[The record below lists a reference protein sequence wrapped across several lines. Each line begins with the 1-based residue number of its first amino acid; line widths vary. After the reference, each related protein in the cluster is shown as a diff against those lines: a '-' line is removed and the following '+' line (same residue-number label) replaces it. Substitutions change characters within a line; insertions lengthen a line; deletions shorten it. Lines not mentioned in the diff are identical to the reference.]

1 MMARSSGSRQEPA
14 AATTSPRERA
24 APGAT
29 HLSIE
34 VPDRL
39 YFRIGEVS
47 SITGVPPY
55 VLRYWES
62 EFPALQPRK
71 SGGGQRLYRKRDVI
85 LVLEIK
91 KLLYQERYTVA
102 GARRRLTEREERA
115 RRLETRAALHRV
127 RTGLEEI
134 LRIVSSRAPG
144 TDGR

>member
-1 MMARSSGSRQEPA
+1 MPRPPRSQPDPGAGSPL
-14 AATTSPRERA
+14 PRERPLSA
-24 APGAT
+24 AAELP
-29 HLSIE
+29 SE

-47 SITGVPPY
+47 EITGVPPY

-71 SGGGQRLYRKRDVI
+71 SGGGQRLYRKRDVAMI
-85 LVLEIK
+85 LEIK

-115 RRLETRAALHRV
+115 RRLEARAALQRL
-127 RTGLEEI
+127 RTGLEDI
-134 LRIVSSRAPG
+134 IKQLS
-144 TDGR
+144 

>member
-1 MMARSSGSRQEPA
+1 MVRTPRTRRAPA
-14 AATTSPRERA
+14 VGNAHTGGRPLLGKAGLPS
-24 APGAT
+24 
-29 HLSIE
+29 E

-47 SITGVPPY
+47 DITGVPPY

-71 SGGGQRLYRKRDVI
+71 SGGGQRLYRKRDV
-85 LVLEIK
+85 LMVLEIR

-115 RRLETRAALHRV
+115 RRQELQATLQRL
-127 RTGLEEI
+127 RTGLEDV
-134 LRIVSSRAPG
+134 LRQLS
-144 TDGR
+144 

>member
-1 MMARSSGSRQEPA
+1 MSRSPRTQADPVPGSAP
-14 AATTSPRERA
+14 PRERPSA
-24 APGAT
+24 VTPE
-29 HLSIE
+29 LPSE

-47 SITGVPPY
+47 AITGVPPY

-71 SGGGQRLYRKRDVI
+71 SGGGQRLYRKRDVAMI
-85 LVLEIK
+85 LEIK

-115 RRLETRAALHRV
+115 RRMEARATLQRLRA
-127 RTGLEEI
+127 GLEGI
-134 LRIVSSRAPG
+134 LKQLS
-144 TDGR
+144 

>member
-1 MMARSSGSRQEPA
+1 MARPPRTQPDPVASA
-14 AATTSPRERA
+14 APPRERPAPA
-24 APGAT
+24 AVELP
-29 HLSIE
+29 SE

-47 SITGVPPY
+47 AITGVAPY

-71 SGGGQRLYRKRDVI
+71 SGGGQRLYRKRDVAM
-85 LVLEIK
+85 VLEIK

-115 RRLETRAALHRV
+115 RRQEARATLQRLRA
-127 RTGLEEI
+127 GLEGI
-134 LRIVSSRAPG
+134 IKQLS
-144 TDGR
+144 

>member
-1 MMARSSGSRQEPA
+1 MPRPPRSQQDPAPGSVP
-14 AATTSPRERA
+14 SRERTAPVA
-24 APGAT
+24 ADIPA
-29 HLSIE
+29 E

-71 SGGGQRLYRKRDVI
+71 SGGGQRLYRKRDVALI
-85 LVLEIK
+85 LEIR

-115 RRLETRAALHRV
+115 RRLEARAAIQRLRA
-127 RTGLEEI
+127 GLEGI
-134 LRIVSSRAPG
+134 LKQL
-144 TDGR
+144 T

>member
-1 MMARSSGSRQEPA
+1 MARSPRSRQEPA
-14 AATTSPRERA
+14 PVAASPQERT
-24 APGAT
+24 APGV
-29 HLSIE
+29 SSSSVE

-47 SITGVPPY
+47 AITGVPPY

-71 SGGGQRLYRKRDVI
+71 SGGGQRLYRRRDVI

-91 KLLYQERYTVA
+91 KLLYHERYTVA

-115 RRLETRAALHRV
+115 RRLEARAALQRL

-134 LRIVSSRAPG
+134 LRIVSS
-144 TDGR
+144 

>member
-1 MMARSSGSRQEPA
+1 MARSPRTQQDAIVGGA
-14 AATTSPRERA
+14 APRERPLFPIA
-24 APGAT
+24 ELP
-29 HLSIE
+29 SE

-47 SITGVPPY
+47 AITGVPPY

-71 SGGGQRLYRKRDVI
+71 SGGGQRLYRKRDVV

-102 GARRRLTEREERA
+102 GARKRMTEREERT
-115 RRLETRAALHRV
+115 RRLEARAALQRL
-127 RTGLEEI
+127 RAGLEG
-134 LRIVSSRAPG
+134 LLKQLS
-144 TDGR
+144 

>member
-1 MMARSSGSRQEPA
+1 MPRSSRSQQDPATGAAPSRERPAPA
-14 AATTSPRERA
+14 AAELPT
-24 APGAT
+24 
-29 HLSIE
+29 E

-47 SITGVPPY
+47 AITGVQPY

-71 SGGGQRLYRKRDVI
+71 SGGGQRLYRKRDVAMI
-85 LVLEIK
+85 LEIK

-115 RRLETRAALHRV
+115 RRLEARATLQRLRA
-127 RTGLEEI
+127 GLEGI
-134 LRIVSSRAPG
+134 LRQLS
-144 TDGR
+144 